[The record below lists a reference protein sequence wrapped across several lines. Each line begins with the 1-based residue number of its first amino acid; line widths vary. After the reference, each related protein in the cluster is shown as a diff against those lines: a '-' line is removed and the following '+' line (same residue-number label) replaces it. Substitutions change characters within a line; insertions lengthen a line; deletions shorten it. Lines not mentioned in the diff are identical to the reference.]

1 MSLNFNY
8 LHREPGFYRR
18 VFTLALPVVLQNLI
32 TTSLG
37 FMDTFMVGLVGQEQ
51 MSAVTVA
58 NVPIYIVQLI
68 VFGLQSGSSVL
79 ISQFW
84 GRDDKASINRVLGIG
99 FFVAGGISTLC
110 ALIMGFFPRQVLLL
124 ITDNLRL
131 VELGTPYI
139 RIVGFSYVFNSITS
153 IYIGM
158 QRSIENPRFGMLV
171 FAASTLCN
179 TVGNYILIFGKLG
192 LPAMGVQGAAIATL
206 ASRILE
212 FIISLVYALR
222 CRRMPLDLACIRRPG
237 KAVFRSFVKFS
248 TPVLLNETLWGAGTS
263 LYTVIMGHMAIS
275 TDIISAF
282 TVAGNIDKMVTV
294 AIFGVAAAAAVIVG
308 KEVGMG
314 GKHTYDIGLALGF
327 VALMTG
333 LGVAV
338 IEQLLFWLILKPYV
352 LPLFSMTAYAASLCV
367 VMVFCYT
374 VSAPLH
380 AFATTCIVGVL
391 RGGGDVRTAMLID
404 TLPLWCFTLP
414 MLVLLG
420 LVLDAP
426 IPLFC
431 LVMATESALKMPFG
445 VWRLRSGKWIHD
457 VTKELDA

>member
-1 MSLNFNY
+1 MNFNY

-18 VFTLALPVVLQNLI
+18 VFALAMPVVLQNLI

-51 MSAVTVA
+51 MSAVTVS
-58 NVPIYIVQLI
+58 NVPIYIIQLI

-84 GRDDKASINRVLGIG
+84 GRGDREAINRVMGIG

-139 RIVGFSYVFNSITS
+139 RIVGFSYILNSLSS

-158 QRSIENPRFGMLV
+158 QRSIENPRFGMTV
-171 FAASTLCN
+171 FAISTVCN
-179 TVGNYILIFGKLG
+179 TVGNYVLIFGKLG
-192 LPAMGVQGAAIATL
+192 LPALGITGAA
-206 ASRILE
+206 
-212 FIISLVYALR
+212 V
-222 CRRMPLDLACIRRPG
+222 PACILRPG
-237 KAVFRSFVKFS
+237 KAIFRSFVKFS
-248 TPVLLNETLWGAGTS
+248 TPVLLNETLWGTGTS
-263 LYTVIMGHMAIS
+263 LYTVIMGHMVGS
-275 TDIISAF
+275 TDLISAY

-314 GKHTYDIGLALGF
+314 GKNAYDIGRALIF
-327 VALMTG
+327 VAFCTG

-338 IEQLLFWLILKPYV
+338 VEQLLFWLVLQPHV
-352 LPLFSMTAYAASLCV
+352 LPLFSMSAVSASLCV
-367 VMVFCYT
+367 TMMICYSL
-374 VSAPLH
+374 SAPLH
-380 AFATTCIVGVL
+380 AFATTGIVGVL
-391 RGGGDVRTAMLID
+391 RGGGDVRAAMLID
-404 TLPLWCFTLP
+404 LLPLWLFTLPL
-414 MLVLLG
+414 LVLLG
-420 LVLDAP
+420 LILHAP
-426 IPLFC
+426 IALFC
-431 LVMATESALKMPFG
+431 FVMAMESALKVPFG
-445 VWRLRSGKWIHD
+445 LHRIHSGKWIHD
-457 VTKELDA
+457 VTKELEP